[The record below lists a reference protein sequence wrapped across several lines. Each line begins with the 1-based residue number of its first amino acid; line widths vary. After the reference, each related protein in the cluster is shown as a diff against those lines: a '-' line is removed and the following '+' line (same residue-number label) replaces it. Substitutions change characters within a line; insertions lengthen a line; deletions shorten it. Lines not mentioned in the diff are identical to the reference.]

1 MSEGRSL
8 RHLAARSDSNC
19 PKCKDTMK
27 QLKIAREVIKS
38 LRNTEKPLRNNKKSI
53 FFFLKEIERLKIELT
68 DNKNKMAEASKREEV
83 LREENNFLKL
93 PKAARRRK
101 IDQDSRLKRKQ
112 IDKLK
117 NVLHGQQGNL
127 FLYL

>member
-1 MSEGRSL
+1 
-8 RHLAARSDSNC
+8 
-19 PKCKDTMK
+19 
-27 QLKIAREVIKS
+27 
-38 LRNTEKPLRNNKKSI
+38 
-53 FFFLKEIERLKIELT
+53 
-68 DNKNKMAEASKREEV
+68 MAEASKREEV

-127 FLYL
+127 FYIYKRFVFLCRRIA

>member
-1 MSEGRSL
+1 
-8 RHLAARSDSNC
+8 
-19 PKCKDTMK
+19 
-27 QLKIAREVIKS
+27 
-38 LRNTEKPLRNNKKSI
+38 
-53 FFFLKEIERLKIELT
+53 
-68 DNKNKMAEASKREEV
+68 MAEASKREEV

-117 NVLHGQQGNL
+117 NVLHGQQGNFHIYIYKKFVIL
-127 FLYL
+127 CRRIA

>member
-1 MSEGRSL
+1 MTE
-8 RHLAARSDSNC
+8 AA
-19 PKCKDTMK
+19 
-27 QLKIAREVIKS
+27 
-38 LRNTEKPLRNNKKSI
+38 
-53 FFFLKEIERLKIELT
+53 
-68 DNKNKMAEASKREEV
+68 KREEV

-117 NVLHGQQGNL
+117 QELHGQQGKFQCYFHNFIIL
-127 FLYL
+127 RRRIA

>member
-1 MSEGRSL
+1 
-8 RHLAARSDSNC
+8 
-19 PKCKDTMK
+19 
-27 QLKIAREVIKS
+27 
-38 LRNTEKPLRNNKKSI
+38 
-53 FFFLKEIERLKIELT
+53 
-68 DNKNKMAEASKREEV
+68 MAEASKREEV

-117 NVLHGQQGNL
+117 NVLHGQQGKFFYYIYKR
-127 FLYL
+127 FLILCRRIA

>member
-1 MSEGRSL
+1 
-8 RHLAARSDSNC
+8 
-19 PKCKDTMK
+19 
-27 QLKIAREVIKS
+27 
-38 LRNTEKPLRNNKKSI
+38 
-53 FFFLKEIERLKIELT
+53 
-68 DNKNKMAEASKREEV
+68 MAEAAKREEV

-117 NVLHGQQGNL
+117 KELHGQQGN
-127 FLYL
+127 FTIYIYNRTDYHFA